1 MKTSDLAALFAL
13 AAIWGAS
20 FLFMRITAPAF
31 GPFAM
36 VALRVGLA
44 ALFLLPILA
53 WRGGL
58 GLMWQRRRALLVVG
72 AFNSAIPFTFYAWA
86 MLSVQA
92 GFASITNATAPLFAA
107 LIAWLWLKDRL
118 SLAGVAGLLIGMGGV
133 IILVWPKIRF
143 DEGGLG
149 WPVLACLA
157 ATLSYGFAAN
167 YTKRNL
173 AGVDSLVTATGSQ
186 ACAALLVVPLAW
198 WQWPTVN
205 PSVEVWAAAAVLAI
219 GCTGIAYILFFRL
232 IANIGPARAIAV
244 TFLIPAFGMLWGGLF
259 LDETVTL
266 NMLGGGAVI
275 LLGIGITNGLIR
287 WPVGRGGAEE
297 RA

>member
-1 MKTSDLAALFAL
+1 MPPVVPIAMRTVRLHHPPIEHATSA
-13 AAIWGAS
+13 G
-20 FLFMRITAPAF
+20 
-31 GPFAM
+31 
-36 VALRVGLA
+36 
-44 ALFLLPILA
+44 
-53 WRGGL
+53 
-58 GLMWQRRRALLVVG
+58 
-72 AFNSAIPFTFYAWA
+72 
-86 MLSVQA
+86 SVSDQA
-92 GFASITNATAPLFAA
+92 GQDVAHAGGDAGAEQASGF
-107 LIAWLWLKDRL
+107 
-118 SLAGVAGLLIGMGGV
+118 GMVGV

-173 AGVDSLVTATGSQ
+173 VGVDSLVTATGSQ

-205 PSVEVWAAAAVLAI
+205 PSLEVWAAAAVLAI

-232 IANIGPARAIAV
+232 ISSVGPARAIAV
-244 TFLIPAFGMLWGGLF
+244 TFLIPAFGMLWGVLF
-259 LDETVTL
+259 LAETVTF

-275 LLGIGITNGLIR
+275 LLGIGIANGLIR
-287 WPVGRGGAEE
+287 WPVGRGGGAGV
-297 RA
+297 RFSALSNSNRKSLVA